1 MKNKNTKYYLI
12 GLIAFVAV
20 MLWFGGSTNRANTQ
34 FGTHSGAVTA
44 EQAEV
49 STTQATPEIEII
61 GGGNLEIEILE

>member
-1 MKNKNTKYYLI
+1 
-12 GLIAFVAV
+12 